1 MAPREIQPSP
11 VHQRL
16 IEAAF
21 DEFSCKGI
29 AGTTTRSIAE
39 RAGCNEV
46 TLFRHFGSKEALLE
60 ASVAHAAADL
70 LDACHLRGLATGDL
84 RADLRRFAGIY
95 DEVMTRTE
103 GIARAIIGETSNLPD
118 GVLAFLGTIVESF
131 HEAMSGYLQTQIAA
145 GKVATDLDLAMLTQS
160 FTGTLTMGTFR
171 RSVGHLAGEHPEWL
185 DHVAALY
192 HAALGGEAARA

>member
-1 MAPREIQPSP
+1 MSARAPRTSP
-11 VHQRL
+11 THERL

-21 DEFSCKGI
+21 EEFSTKGI
-29 AGTTTRSIAE
+29 AGARTRTIAE

-70 LDACHLRGLATGDL
+70 LDVCRLRGLASGDL
-84 RADLRRFAGIY
+84 RGDLRRFAGIY

-103 GIARAIIGETSNLPD
+103 GIARAIIGETNNLPE
-118 GVLAFLGTIVESF
+118 GVLAFLGTILESF
-131 HEAMSGYLQTQIAA
+131 HHAMVEYLQGQMDG
-145 GKVATDLDLAMLTQS
+145 GKVRTELDLGLLAQS

-171 RSVGHLAGEHPEWL
+171 RSVGHLAGGHEAWL
-185 DHVAALY
+185 DHVAGLY
-192 HAALGGEAARA
+192 AAALRP

>member
-1 MAPREIQPSP
+1 
-11 VHQRL
+11 L

-21 DEFSCKGI
+21 EEFSTKGI
-29 AGTTTRSIAE
+29 AGARTRSIAE

-70 LDACHLRGLATGDL
+70 LDVCHLRGLATGDL

-103 GIARAIIGETSNLPD
+103 GIARAIIGETNNLPD
-118 GVLAFLGTIVESF
+118 GVLAFLGTILESF
-131 HEAMSGYLQTQIAA
+131 HDAMTEYLQGQAAA
-145 GKVATDLDLAMLTQS
+145 GSVSTELDLALLVQS

-171 RSVGHLAGEHPEWL
+171 RSAGHLAGAHLAWL

-192 HAALGGEAARA
+192 HRALT